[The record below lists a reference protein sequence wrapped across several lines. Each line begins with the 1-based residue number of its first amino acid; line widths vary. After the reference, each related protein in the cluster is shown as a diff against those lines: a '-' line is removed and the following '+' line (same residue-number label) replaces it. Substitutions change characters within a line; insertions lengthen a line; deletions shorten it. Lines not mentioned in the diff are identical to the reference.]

1 MTDQPKLSPNESI
14 KTKSRGLRGT
24 LDLGLQDQLT
34 GALSADDQ
42 QLLKFHGTYQQDDRD
57 RREERERKKL
67 EPAYSYMVRLR
78 IPGGDI
84 TAEQWLGIQGVA
96 DEYGS
101 GVVKITTRQTVQF
114 HGIVKSRM
122 KPSMQWF
129 DRMGLDAIAACGDVN
144 RNVVAS
150 ANPELSQFHKE
161 VYAFAA
167 GISDYLLPKTGA
179 FKEIWL
185 DGEKLEG
192 EVAEEDPLYQ
202 DRYLPRKFKIGI
214 AIPPHNETDVF
225 IQDIGLIAIEEGGK
239 FTGFNVAIGGGLGC
253 THGNAATYPRLAT
266 VIGFIPKDKTLDT
279 CWQIAA
285 VQRDHGNREDRK
297 LSRLKYTVDRMG
309 VDAFK
314 AEVEK
319 RLGTKFEPA
328 RPAEF
333 SHRGDVHEWVKD
345 ADGLWYL
352 TLFVENGRVRDL
364 ENYPI
369 KTALK
374 ALAETGQCGLRFTA
388 NQNVM
393 LTRIAD
399 KDKAAIE
406 KLLKQYKL
414 HNHAQ
419 DLSPIRRDALA
430 CVALNTC
437 PLALAEAQRYL
448 PDLLTKF
455 EALLKKHKLEQEPI
469 STRMTGCPNG
479 CARPYVAEIGM
490 IGKSMGRYNL
500 HIGGDHLGERLNTL
514 YREDVNEDEIL
525 ETLDGLF
532 ANFAKNRKKGEY
544 FGDFAQ
550 REYIEKVS

>member
-1 MTDQPKLSPNESI
+1 MSDTPKLSPNESI
-14 KTKSRGLRGT
+14 KTKSRGLRGSIAE
-24 LDLGLQDQLT
+24 GLQDQLT

-42 QLLKFHGTYQQDDRD
+42 QLLKFHGIYQQDDRD
-57 RREERERKKL
+57 RREARELKKL

-78 IPGGDI
+78 IPAGDI
-84 TAEQWLGIQGVA
+84 TAEQWLGIQDVA
-96 DEYGS
+96 DQYGS

-150 ANPELSQFHKE
+150 ANPALTPFHQE
-161 VYAFAA
+161 VYEYAA
-167 GISDYLLPKTGA
+167 GISDHLLPKTGA
-179 FKEIWL
+179 FKEVWL

-192 EVAEEDPLYQ
+192 DVVEEDPLYQ

-214 AIPPHNETDVF
+214 AIPPHNETDIY
-225 IQDIGLIAIEEGGK
+225 IQDIGLVAIEENER

-253 THGNAATYPRLAT
+253 THGNPATYPRLAT
-266 VIGFIPKDKTLDT
+266 VVGYVSKEKALDT

-309 VDAFK
+309 IEAFK
-314 AEVEK
+314 TEVEK
-319 RLGTKFEPA
+319 RLGIAFEPA
-328 RPAEF
+328 RPVLF
-333 SHRGDVHEWVKD
+333 THRGDVHEWLQD

-364 ENYPI
+364 DHYPI
-369 KTALK
+369 KTALR
-374 ALAETGQCGLRFTA
+374 AFAESGKCGLRFTA

-399 KDKAAIE
+399 KDKPAIE
-406 KLLKQYKL
+406 ALLKEYKL
-414 HNHAQ
+414 HHHAE

-455 EALLKKHKLEQEPI
+455 EALLTKHKLEQEPI

-514 YREDVNEDEIL
+514 YREDVDEEGIL
-525 ETLDGLF
+525 ETLDALF
-532 ANFAKNRKKGEY
+532 ADFAKNRKAGEA
-544 FGDFAQ
+544 FGDFAH
-550 REYIEKVS
+550 RHYILAGK